1 MFIIGSGGHAKVILD
16 MLLLN
21 KIDVLGFW
29 DDKLNKGEILGFPVI
44 GTVDVLSSMQ
54 THEKVIIAV
63 GDNLARKTIAG
74 RLRSSNFANVIHPTC
89 FISERCS
96 LGTGIVAMAN
106 STVNIGSTVGDH
118 VIINTNASID
128 HECQIGDFVHISP
141 NVALAGNVKVGNG
154 THIGIGSAVIQG
166 ITIGENV
173 VIGAGSVVIRDIPDH
188 AVVYGNPGKIRNY
201 KNER

>member
-16 MLLLN
+16 MLLLSN
-21 KIDVLGFW
+21 SIVSGLWDDRIEKASVLGIP
-29 DDKLNKGEILGFPVI
+29 ILGTI
-44 GTVDVLSSMQ
+44 DELSSMQ
-54 THEKVIIAV
+54 TSEKIIIAV
-63 GDNLARKTIAG
+63 GDNTTRKAIAK
-74 RLRSSNFANVIHPTC
+74 RLMPFSFANVIHPASI
-89 FISERCS
+89 ISKSCL

-106 STVNIGSTVGDH
+106 STVNVGSTIGNH

-128 HECQIGDFVHISP
+128 HDCQIGDFVHISP

-173 VIGAGSVVIRDIPDH
+173 VIGAGSVIVRDIPDH
-188 AVVYGNPGKIRNY
+188 GVVFGNPGRIRKY
-201 KNER
+201 RNE